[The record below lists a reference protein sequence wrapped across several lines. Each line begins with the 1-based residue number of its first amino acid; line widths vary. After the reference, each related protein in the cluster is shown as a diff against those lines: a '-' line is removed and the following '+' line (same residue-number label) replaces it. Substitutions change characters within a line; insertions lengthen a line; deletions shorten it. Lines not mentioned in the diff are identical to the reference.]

1 MQGIPYRSK
10 LLPHFERIR
19 SERLMRKTWR
29 EISELLEHAHG
40 IKASPSNV
48 YEFFKRKLQNTANP
62 LGFPTEATSGLAF
75 EENPTKSSTLTK
87 ENGKQKVEQQQK
99 LRKNRKAA
107 EELVS
112 QKTEEDR
119 KLREA
124 ARLAEE
130 KARQKTEE
138 DRKLQEVARL
148 AEEKARQKTD
158 EDRKL
163 QEVARLAEEKA
174 RLKTE
179 EDRKLQE
186 AARQAEEKAN
196 QIMEQ
201 HRKILE
207 AAKLAEDK
215 ARIIIEPR
223 VEDQASQIHEITTK
237 GREWGNFDIQIP
249 EQNKDLPD

>member
-1 MQGIPYRSK
+1 
-10 LLPHFERIR
+10 
-19 SERLMRKTWR
+19 MRKTWR

-130 KARQKTEE
+130 KARQKT
-138 DRKLQEVARL
+138 
-148 AEEKARQKTD
+148 D